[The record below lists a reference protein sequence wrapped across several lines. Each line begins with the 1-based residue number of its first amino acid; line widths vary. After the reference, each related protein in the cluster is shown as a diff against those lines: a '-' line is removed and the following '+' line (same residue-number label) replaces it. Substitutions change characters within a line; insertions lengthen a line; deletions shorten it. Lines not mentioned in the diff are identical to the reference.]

1 MLRLVEDAST
11 NHYLKGCPKHAKANK
26 TRVGKKVPLAFEIRN
41 FNEVLSHDELENEDV
56 EIIAPDCD

>member
-26 TRVGKKVPLAFEIRN
+26 TRVGKKVPLVLKFEIFDER
-41 FNEVLSHDELENEDV
+41 LSRVELKMRMW
-56 EIIAPDCD
+56 I